1 VKEKHFFNSD
11 PEENWPGKK
20 EGERGRGE
28 AKQRKMKE
36 KKIMIIL
43 QRHFAG
49 KKSNRIATSIFLSLE
64 IYL

>member
-1 VKEKHFFNSD
+1 LA
-11 PEENWPGKK
+11 WKK

-49 KKSNRIATSIFLSLE
+49 KKAIE
-64 IYL
+64 